1 MMVGTIAGS
10 YGVAQIILRIPIG
23 FLSDRVQNRKY
34 FIGAG
39 ILFCMVSGIGLGISP
54 TPGYMLVFRLMAGI
68 GATSSIVLPG
78 YMTETFSTMDS
89 HHAMG
94 NMSASFK
101 LGRTAAI
108 VAGGFIAHFAGAKW
122 AFLAGGI
129 AAGLCLIP
137 WIFLPLDRK
146 HEEKIHHSAHEIL
159 SVIKDR
165 DLYMSSIIMIFFQF
179 AVFATTYTF
188 TPVIAKN
195 LGINEASIGLLTA
208 LFTIMGVFSAMLS
221 GKYMKK
227 TIGPKKTVA
236 LSFAVSGVIFVFMP
250 NVVNIAQLLILQ
262 GVVGFF
268 MGFILPIMMAQGLIN
283 IKKGMKDTA
292 MGYLQAIYGFGVL
305 GGPFITGIV
314 VRYAN
319 IRIGY
324 LVVTAVC
331 LTGLLITYLYGKDDR
346 KNGLAK
352 Y

>member
-1 MMVGTIAGS
+1 MVRSSLPATAKPCGEINRESISTFIPAS
-10 YGVAQIILRIPIG
+10 LIILYISS
-23 FLSDRVQNRKY
+23 LSPPYNSW
-34 FIGAG
+34 F
-39 ILFCMVSGIGLGISP
+39 
-54 TPGYMLVFRLMAGI
+54 
-68 GATSSIVLPG
+68 
-78 YMTETFSTMDS
+78 
-89 HHAMG
+89 
-94 NMSASFK
+94 
-101 LGRTAAI
+101 
-108 VAGGFIAHFAGAKW
+108 
-122 AFLAGGI
+122 
-129 AAGLCLIP
+129 
-137 WIFLPLDRK
+137 
-146 HEEKIHHSAHEIL
+146 
-159 SVIKDR
+159 
-165 DLYMSSIIMIFFQF
+165 
-179 AVFATTYTF
+179 
-188 TPVIAKN
+188 PVIAKN